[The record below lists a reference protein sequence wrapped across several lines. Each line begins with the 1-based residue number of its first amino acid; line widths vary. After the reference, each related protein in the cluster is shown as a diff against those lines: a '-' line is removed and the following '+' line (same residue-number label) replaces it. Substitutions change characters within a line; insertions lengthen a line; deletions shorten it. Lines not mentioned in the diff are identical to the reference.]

1 MESLTGTEGGRRV
14 SLYKLVGYGF
24 GVVFLVFFGLLI
36 LGGASQAVLLQL
48 FVALVVVNAVL
59 AGGLAKVAGAHWSSA
74 VAAGAFGWL
83 TSLFPLLAAGWFA
96 GYVELRYISVNISD
110 IATLNEILN
119 DQESPVMDL
128 VSRMRAVPLFRLIL
142 VVALTNVGSAIAS
155 YVVFPV
161 LIPYISSDIGGMQG
175 VSRLLWQGVREGTQ
189 ILVGVL

>member
-1 MESLTGTEGGRRV
+1 M
-14 SLYKLVGYGF
+14 
-24 GVVFLVFFGLLI
+24 
-36 LGGASQAVLLQL
+36 
-48 FVALVVVNAVL
+48 L

-74 VAAGAFGWL
+74 AAAGAFGWL

-142 VVALTNVGSAIAS
+142 VVALTYSAA
-155 YVVFPV
+155 
-161 LIPYISSDIGGMQG
+161 Q
-175 VSRLLWQGVREGTQ
+175 SRPTSCSRC
-189 ILVGVL
+189 